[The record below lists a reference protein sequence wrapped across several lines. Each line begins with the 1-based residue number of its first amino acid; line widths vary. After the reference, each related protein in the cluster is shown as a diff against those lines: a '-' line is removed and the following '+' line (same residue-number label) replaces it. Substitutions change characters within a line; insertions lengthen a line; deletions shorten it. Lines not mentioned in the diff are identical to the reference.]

1 MAAAQ
6 LVALHSAA
14 AALHCREQLASA
26 ERLMMPALTLFF
38 CLSQVSGPV
47 AVLHCLEHMAQRER
61 LRPRC
66 CSQPVYVAVDPQ
78 TQKSFP
84 RSMRLDPGNG
94 STDVWH
100 DTFNLQSS
108 ALAVPTAKLLCGMGT
123 LHVIV
128 GGMS

>member
-1 MAAAQ
+1 MALVAAAQ

-47 AVLHCLEHMAQRER
+47 AILHCPEHMAQREH
-61 LRPRC
+61 LRPCC
-66 CSQPVYVAVDPQ
+66 CSQ
-78 TQKSFP
+78 
-84 RSMRLDPGNG
+84 R

-100 DTFNLQSS
+100 DTLNLQSS
-108 ALAVPTAKLLCGMGT
+108 ALAVPTAKLFCGMGT